1 MYNNGFPQGYSYYQ
15 NQAPPMQLVQA
26 QMPPAQNNTLD
37 NGIIWVQGEAGAR
50 AYLVPAGK
58 SAMLMDSEN
67 SIFYI
72 KTTDASGMPNA
83 LRIFDYKER
92 SPQQVPKNDIAVAE
106 QQVMTNSQEYEEL
119 EKQIV
124 ALNEKIKEL
133 ENQLLE
139 VATAPSPTVKKGG
152 GK

>member
-26 QMPPAQNNTLD
+26 QMPPAQNNTTD

-67 SIFYI
+67 SVFYI
-72 KTTDASGMPNA
+72 KTTDSSGVPNA

-92 SPQQVPKNDIAVAE
+92 IQQQTPKNDVAAIE
-106 QQVMTNSQEYEEL
+106 QQSINNSQEYEEL
-119 EKQIV
+119 EKQIEV
-124 ALNEKIKEL
+124 LNQKIKEL
-133 ENQLLE
+133 EEQLLE
-139 VATAPSPTVKKGG
+139 VATAPSSNKKGG

>member
-26 QMPPAQNNTLD
+26 QMPPAQNNIMD
-37 NGIIWVQGEAGAR
+37 NGIIWVQGEAGAK
-50 AYLVPAGK
+50 AYFVPIGK
-58 SAMLMDSEN
+58 SVLLMDSEDFV
-67 SIFYI
+67 FYI
-72 KTTDASGMPNA
+72 KTVDSSGVPNA

-92 SPQQVPKNDIAVAE
+92 TQQQTPKNDIAVVE
-106 QQVMTNSQEYEEL
+106 QQPSSNYEEL

-124 ALNEKIKEL
+124 ALNDKIKEL

-139 VATAPSPTVKKGG
+139 VATAPSSEKKGG

>member
-26 QMPPAQNNTLD
+26 QMPPVQNNSMD
-37 NGIIWVQGEAGAR
+37 NGIIWVQGEAGAK
-50 AYLVPAGK
+50 AYFVPMGK
-58 SAMLMDSEN
+58 SVMLMDSEKDV
-67 SIFYI
+67 FYI
-72 KTTDASGMPNA
+72 KTVDASGVPNA

-92 SPQQVPKNDIAVAE
+92 TQQSPKNDIAVVE
-106 QQVMTNSQEYEEL
+106 QQTTNSYGYEEL

-124 ALNEKIKEL
+124 ALNDKIKEL

-139 VATAPSPTVKKGG
+139 VATAPSSEKKGG

>member
-26 QMPPAQNNTLD
+26 QMPLVQNNVAD
-37 NGIIWVQGEAGAR
+37 NGIIWVQGEAGAK
-50 AYLVPAGK
+50 AYFVPAGK
-58 SAMLMDSEN
+58 SAMLMDSEEQV
-67 SIFYI
+67 FYI

-92 SPQQVPKNDIAVAE
+92 TQQLPKNDIAVAE
-106 QQVMTNSQEYEEL
+106 QQPNTNSQEYEEL

-124 ALNEKIKEL
+124 ALNEKIREL
-133 ENQLLE
+133 ENQVLE
-139 VATAPSPTVKKGG
+139 VATAPSSEKKGG

>member
-26 QMPPAQNNTLD
+26 QMPSAQNNIID

-67 SIFYI
+67 SVFYI

-83 LRIFDYKER
+83 LRIFDYTER
-92 SPQQVPKNDIAVAE
+92 ISQQTPKNDIAVVK
-106 QQVMTNSQEYEEL
+106 QQSSTNSQQYEEL
-119 EKQIV
+119 ENQISV
-124 ALNEKIKEL
+124 LNEKIKEL
-133 ENQLLE
+133 ENQVLE
-139 VATAPSPTVKKGG
+139 VITTPSNKKGG
-152 GK
+152 A

>member
-1 MYNNGFPQGYSYYQ
+1 
-15 NQAPPMQLVQA
+15 
-26 QMPPAQNNTLD
+26 MPPAQNNIMD

-67 SIFYI
+67 SVFYI

-92 SPQQVPKNDIAVAE
+92 VQQQTPKSDIAVVE
-106 QQVMTNSQEYEEL
+106 QQTISNYEEL

-124 ALNEKIKEL
+124 ELNNKIKEL
-133 ENQLLE
+133 ETQVLE
-139 VATAPSPTVKKGG
+139 VATAPSKKGG

>member
-26 QMPPAQNNTLD
+26 QMPPAQNNIID

-67 SIFYI
+67 SVFYI
-72 KTTDASGMPNA
+72 KTTDVSGMPNA
-83 LRIFDYKER
+83 LRIFDYTER
-92 SPQQVPKNDIAVAE
+92 INQQSKSEPIVDIKA
-106 QQVMTNSQEYEEL
+106 TSSEYEEL

-124 ALNEKIKEL
+124 ALNDKIKEL

-139 VATAPSPTVKKGG
+139 VATAPSLDNSKKGG

>member
-15 NQAPPMQLVQA
+15 NQAPPMQLVQ
-26 QMPPAQNNTLD
+26 PSIQNSSD

-58 SAMLMDSEN
+58 SAMLMDSED

-72 KTTDASGMPNA
+72 KTTDASGIPNA

-92 SPQQVPKNDIAVAE
+92 VKQQMPKNDVAIVE
-106 QQVMTNSQEYEEL
+106 QQSFSNYEEL

-124 ALNEKIKEL
+124 ELNNKIKEL
-133 ENQLLE
+133 ETQVLE
-139 VATAPSPTVKKGG
+139 VATAPSKKGG

>member
-26 QMPPAQNNTLD
+26 QMPSTQNNIID

-67 SIFYI
+67 SVFYI
-72 KTTDASGMPNA
+72 KTTDTSGMPNA
-83 LRIFDYKER
+83 LRIFDYTER
-92 SPQQVPKNDIAVAE
+92 INQQTPKNDIAVVK
-106 QQVMTNSQEYEEL
+106 QQSSTNSQQYEEL
-119 EKQIV
+119 ENQISV
-124 ALNEKIKEL
+124 LNEKIKEL
-133 ENQLLE
+133 ENQVLE
-139 VATAPSPTVKKGG
+139 VITTPSNKKGG
-152 GK
+152 V